1 MTINLLDQFVVTVIL
16 INNKKYLREVFIDQ
30 VKKGDTVKVHY
41 TGKLESGEVFDTSKN
56 RQPIE
61 FIVGSGTLMPGIEK
75 GIIMMEIGESKT
87 IEIPPEE
94 AFGNRHVELAVEVM
108 KSEFPDYIAPKIEQ
122 RLPIRRPDGQDI
134 SVTITDLNEDT
145 LTLDAN
151 HPLAGDI
158 LLFDIELVEIV

>member
-1 MTINLLDQFVVTVIL
+1 M
-16 INNKKYLREVFIDQ
+16 DQ

-75 GIIMMEIGESKT
+75 GIIGMEIGESKT

-94 AFGNRHVELAVEVM
+94 AF
-108 KSEFPDYIAPKIEQ
+108 
-122 RLPIRRPDGQDI
+122 
-134 SVTITDLNEDT
+134 
-145 LTLDAN
+145 
-151 HPLAGDI
+151 
-158 LLFDIELVEIV
+158 

>member
-1 MTINLLDQFVVTVIL
+1 M
-16 INNKKYLREVFIDQ
+16 DQ

-61 FIVGSGTLMPGIEK
+61 FIVGSATLIPGIEK
-75 GIIMMEIGESKT
+75 GIIGMEIGESKT

-94 AFGNRHVELAVEVM
+94 AFGNRHEELVVEVM
-108 KSEFPDYIAPKIEQ
+108 KSEFPDYIAPKIGQ
-122 RLPIRRPDGQDI
+122 RLQIRRPDGQDI
-134 SVTITDLNEDT
+134 SVTITGLNEDT

-151 HPLAGDI
+151 HALAGYI